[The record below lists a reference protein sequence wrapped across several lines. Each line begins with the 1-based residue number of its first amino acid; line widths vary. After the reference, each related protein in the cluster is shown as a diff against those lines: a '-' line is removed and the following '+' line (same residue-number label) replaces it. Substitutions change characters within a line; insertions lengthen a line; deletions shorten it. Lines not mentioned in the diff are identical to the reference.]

1 MAAFGAFGGGARKP
15 VTYSGA
21 ARIERETEL
30 VMRALS
36 DVVPQAVGPPPETL
50 FPAHLSVALVD
61 AVFGA
66 GESGAGSPAERYC
79 RHFETPHLRE
89 ERWDLPPVDAQ
100 VTLSAFV
107 TRYERLGVEA
117 MAATVFED
125 LTLFPGT
132 EHVRAGYAL
141 ALARGLRHL
150 GVDTFQ
156 DLAAL
161 RPGALDAALR
171 IESGFDARVVRSLMS
186 YAGGDDFVWGD
197 AAVRGFVAL
206 ALGAETVSAARSEVL
221 VRRAA
226 YRLILSPRHV
236 DYRIWSRAC
245 GVAR

>member
-1 MAAFGAFGGGARKP
+1 MALIA
-15 VTYSGA
+15 
-21 ARIERETEL
+21 
-30 VMRALS
+30 
-36 DVVPQAVGPPPETL
+36 
-50 FPAHLSVALVD
+50 

-66 GESGAGSPAERYC
+66 GDSGAGSPAERYC
-79 RHFETPHLRE
+79 RHFETPRLRE

-100 VTLSAFV
+100 EPLSAFV

-141 ALARGLRHL
+141 SLARGLRHL

-171 IESGFDARVVRSLMS
+171 IKSGFDAGVVRSLMS

-206 ALGAETVSAARSEVL
+206 ALGAETVTPQVLMLPSWTTPCSSRNVMDSGTRTRRQLIGLIPSSRTLSCRIDPGSAADFTDSMAGNYPV
-221 VRRAA
+221 
-226 YRLILSPRHV
+226 PRDSIKV
-236 DYRIWSRAC
+236 DPMEFCAS
-245 GVAR
+245 